1 MEAKGQILD
10 IEQSFPDRKTLITV
24 QLEADPADVEKLKG
38 QELTVIMK
46 KYRKSRSAEANRYY
60 WELCVGIAEK
70 LGISKTEVHNILLA
84 DYGQQRIT
92 EDGAFDWV
100 VKSPSFNWTR
110 SIVEH
115 YKPVGQ
121 TIPTEYGEYPLYWVI
136 RGSHTYNTAEMAR
149 LIDGAINEAEQLE
162 IDPHTPDEIAEMM
175 ALYIGAGYGKTE
187 RGQEVRGGGAA

>member
-10 IEQSFPDRKTLITV
+10 IKRSFPDRKALITV
-24 QLEADPADVEKLKG
+24 QLETDPADVEDLKG

-46 KYRKSRSAEANRYY
+46 KYRKNRSLEANRYY

-70 LGISKTEVHNILLA
+70 LGISKTEAHNILLA

-100 VKSPSFNWTR
+100 VKSPSFNWTK

-115 YKPVGQ
+115 YKPAGQ
-121 TIPTEYGEYPLYWVI
+121 TITTEDGEYPLYWVI
-136 RGSHTYNTAEMAR
+136 RGSHTYDTAEMSR
-149 LIDGAINEAEQLE
+149 LIDGAIHEAEQLS
-162 IDPHTPDEIAEMM
+162 IDPRTPDEIAEMM
-175 ALYIGAGYGKTE
+175 ALYREAGYVSNDQT
-187 RGQEVRGGGAA
+187 